1 MNQVKRFLSLPLK
14 FSLFTFNFL
23 LLTLFASPVLAQEIS
38 ITKPSQ
44 VTFENLGSL
53 LGGAIG
59 LIIIVALIITFF
71 FLIVGGIKWMTS
83 GGDKAKVE
91 EARNQITNAIIG
103 LAIVAGAWAT
113 MRLIGFFFGIDPF
126 SLDIPTVSEQ

>member
-1 MNQVKRFLSLPLK
+1 MYYLKKLSPLSK
-14 FSLFTFNFL
+14 KPFVYLISYILYL
-23 LLTLFASPVLAQEIS
+23 LFASPVLAQEIS

-113 MRLIGFFFGIDPF
+113 MRLIGF
-126 SLDIPTVSEQ
+126 